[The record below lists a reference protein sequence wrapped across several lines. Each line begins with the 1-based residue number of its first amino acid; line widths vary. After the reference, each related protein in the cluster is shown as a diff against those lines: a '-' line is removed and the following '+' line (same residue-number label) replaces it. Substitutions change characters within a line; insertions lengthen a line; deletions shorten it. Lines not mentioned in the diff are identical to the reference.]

1 MRHIIPVSRDTASDI
16 FCRYRALPGS
26 DECATEFAIAALMRW
41 VSVIRP
47 KKVLELG
54 VGIGTLSTA
63 ILLAGPPQVLAVVER
78 EAWCREEWNR
88 NVPVDGTWTTV
99 DGTKTTLFRLA
110 DWPAKPFP
118 ADLLVVDD
126 WLPVRY
132 SLVEPCVG
140 RRALV
145 FLEGNRVIERAII
158 REGLRTAG
166 RRVAILNRRPWN
178 RSKGFWL
185 MQADATIWERGRW
198 ALWTL
203 AGRLLD
209 LVVCPL
215 LGVRPGWRRR
225 DTDPRA

>member
-1 MRHIIPVSRDTASDI
+1 MIFRRFRDLPHSDQVATAFALAAVMRLVSR
-16 FCRYRALPGS
+16 
-26 DECATEFAIAALMRW
+26 
-41 VSVIRP
+41 VRP

-54 VGIGTLSTA
+54 AGIGTLSAA
-63 ILLAGPPQVLAVVER
+63 ILRAGPPQVLAVVER
-78 EAWCREEWNR
+78 EAWCREEWDR
-88 NVPVDGTWTTV
+88 NVQVDGI
-99 DGTKTTLFRLA
+99 GTTLFRLR
-110 DWPAKPFP
+110 DWPTYPFP

-166 RRVAILNRRPWN
+166 RRVAVVNRRPWN

-185 MQADATIWERGRW
+185 MQADATAWERICW
-198 ALWTL
+198 AFWTL
-203 AGRLLD
+203 SGRLLD
-209 LVVCPL
+209 FIVCPF

-225 DTDPRA
+225 DTDPDA

>member
-1 MRHIIPVSRDTASDI
+1 MTTSTLPEEARQLFRL
-16 FCRYRALPGS
+16 YRMLPRS
-26 DECATEFAIAALMRW
+26 DEIATKFAIAGLMRCI
-41 VSVIRP
+41 VKVRP

-54 VGIGTLSTA
+54 AGIGTLSAA
-63 ILLAGPPQVLAVVER
+63 ILRAGPPQVLAVGER
-78 EAWCREEWNR
+78 EAWCREAWDR
-88 NVPVDGTWTTV
+88 NVRLDGT
-99 DGTKTTLFRLA
+99 GTTLFRLA

-225 DTDPRA
+225 DRDPQA